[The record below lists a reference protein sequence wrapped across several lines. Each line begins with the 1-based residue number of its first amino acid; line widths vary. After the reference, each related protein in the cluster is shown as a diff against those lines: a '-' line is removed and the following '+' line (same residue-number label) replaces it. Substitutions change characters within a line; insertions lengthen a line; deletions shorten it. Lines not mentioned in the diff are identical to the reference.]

1 MRAENTELKGSLA
14 YAIHAEIQAEEFYRN
29 WANSVS
35 PAAPEGASLK
45 IELERLAEWEEG
57 HANQLKELYER
68 SFGQKFVS
76 DPNVVVDPA
85 LKVQADWFGGGDKD
99 LVALSVAYVSETSA
113 AAFYDKLAE
122 RVDGK
127 LAELFESLADM
138 ERDHAKTI
146 LKHYS
151 ELREMIE
158 RESISKMFG
167 EPG

>member
-1 MRAENTELKGSLA
+1 MRAESMELKGSLA

-35 PAAPEGASLK
+35 PVTTEEALLK
-45 IELERLAEWEEG
+45 TELEKLAEWEEG

-68 SFGQKFVS
+68 SFGQKFVPDS
-76 DPNVVVDPA
+76 EVVVDPA
-85 LKVQADWFGGGDKD
+85 LKVRADWFGGGEKN

-113 AAFYDKLAE
+113 AAFYDRLAE

-127 LAELFESLADM
+127 LIELFEGLADM

-146 LKHYS
+146 LKRYS

-158 RESISKMFG
+158 RESISRMLG
-167 EPG
+167 EG